1 MPRTPQNSN
10 DTFEDINQLIWRH
23 LEERDWLDNT
33 ARSLAVSIVLES
45 AELLEHYQWS
55 EKSVG
60 DKEDLAAE
68 LADILIYAFQF
79 AQAEGIDISA
89 AIKAKLKKAG
99 EKYPAEAF
107 KGKDAETKRRAWI
120 DSKEA
125 HQKYKK
131 GL

>member
-1 MPRTPQNSN
+1 MSQTPQNSK
-10 DTFEDINQLIWRH
+10 DTFEDINQLIWKH

-33 ARSLAVSIVLES
+33 ARSLAVSIALES

-55 EKSVG
+55 DKSIG
-60 DKEDLAAE
+60 NKDDLAAE

-79 AQAEGIDISA
+79 AQVEGIDIST
-89 AIKAKLKKAG
+89 AIRAKLKRAG
-99 EKYPAEAF
+99 EKYPANVF
-107 KGKDAETKRRAWI
+107 KGKDAETRRKAWI
-120 DSKEA
+120 DSKKA